1 MKAALIIVDVQNDF
15 LEKGALPV
23 KGSNE
28 IIPFINTLRN
38 NYADYY
44 TTVFTTQQYR
54 QPTHISFKD
63 SPYAAE
69 ENLPFDEITLA
80 VKGKFPK
87 NCIGGTDGANFAP
100 EMQLRGNEVLIR
112 KDEDK
117 FKEEMSGF
125 QNKILLEVLKTN
137 NIKIVFICG
146 LTLDFCVGLTAID
159 SQKLGFETYVI
170 REATKP
176 LGEESGKA
184 MEKNL
189 EKNGVKIISM
199 KEFEDV
205 IKKVEVIKKEEEK
218 VELSQT
224 AIEEQ
229 KKEQEGAKGLVGV
242 MVDQIT
248 K

>member
-1 MKAALIIVDVQNDF
+1 MKAAVIIVDVQSDF
-15 LEKGALPV
+15 LDKGALPV
-23 KGSNE
+23 KSSNE
-28 IIPFINTLRN
+28 IIPFINKLRN
-38 NYADYY
+38 DYSQYY

-54 QPTHISFKD
+54 QETHIAFKD
-63 SPYAAE
+63 SPYAHE

-80 VKGKFPK
+80 VKGKFPRH
-87 NCIGGTDGANFAP
+87 CIGGTNGANFAP
-100 EMQLRGNEVLIR
+100 ELQLRGNEVLIR

-125 QNKILLEVLKTN
+125 QNRILSEILKTN
-137 NIKIVFICG
+137 KINIVFICG

-170 REATKP
+170 KEATKP

-189 EKNGVKIISM
+189 EKNGVKVITM

-218 VELSQT
+218 TEPSQT
-224 AIEEQ
+224 AIEQE
-229 KKEQEGAKGLVGV
+229 KKSGGLIK
-242 MVDQIT
+242 DLTDKIESEE
-248 K
+248 KK

>member
-15 LEKGALPV
+15 LDKGALPV
-23 KGSNE
+23 KSSNE
-28 IIPFINTLRN
+28 IIPIINKLRN
-38 NYADYY
+38 DYSQYY

-54 QPTHISFKD
+54 QETHIAFKD
-63 SPYAAE
+63 SPYANE

-80 VKGKFPK
+80 VKGKFPRH
-87 NCIGGTDGANFAP
+87 CIGGTNGANFAP
-100 EMQLRGNEVLIR
+100 EMQLKGNEVLIR

-125 QNKILLEVLKTN
+125 QNKILLEILKTN
-137 NIKIVFICG
+137 KINIVFICG

-170 REATKP
+170 KDACKP

-189 EKNGVKIISM
+189 EKNGVKVISM
-199 KEFEDV
+199 KEFEEV

-218 VELSQT
+218 NEPSQT
-224 AIEEQ
+224 AL
-229 KKEQEGAKGLVGV
+229 EQEKKSGGLIKDLTDKLEAEAK
-242 MVDQIT
+242 